1 MDPKR
6 AVLVGLLLCLPLVIL
21 LWLAV
26 LGIEPA
32 FMVGKD
38 QPSIAGSLVVLGAA
52 LLLPVAL
59 VVSLLPVVRNLRQGG
74 RFTAY
79 PENLVLAGI
88 ILVVLLII
96 VGAIVVDQ
104 YPCWIGEPNC
114 D

>member
-1 MDPKR
+1 MKPKI

-32 FMVGKD
+32 FMVGSG
-38 QPSIAGSLVVLGAA
+38 QPSLTGSLVVLGAA
-52 LLLPVAL
+52 LLLPIAL
-59 VVSLLPVVRNLRQGG
+59 VVTLAPVVRNLRQGG
-74 RFTAY
+74 RFAAY
-79 PENLVLAGI
+79 PENLILAGT

-96 VGAIVVDQ
+96 IGAIVVDQ
-104 YPCWIGEPNC
+104 YPCWIGVPNC